1 MPWVFSHIIQ
11 SPIGVEAAWMD
22 RSRKVAKLLSRVATK
37 RTCRK
42 NVKRFSKT
50 IVEMKYLHYMERF
63 DRFKVWTR
71 RLKLRDIQLVLLLPL
86 SLPSLRPFPPLDPLR
101 SIGDWLQIGRMGKRL
116 SSSMRVLAQPDRQTY
131 SGAL

>member
-1 MPWVFSHIIQ
+1 
-11 SPIGVEAAWMD
+11 MD

-101 SIGDWLQIGRMGKRL
+101 SMYRRLIADRAHGEALKLLYAGPGPARPPNVFWRTLGRNLRL
-116 SSSMRVLAQPDRQTY
+116 FECICTL
-131 SGAL
+131 